1 MLTTSHTLAAQSYQ
15 SYQSTCSYQL
25 LAHQDTLKVD
35 TTSRQVPSRFTPPPG
50 LMFQPL
56 RGPLQL
62 LFQPASTTV
71 FPALR
76 ALQPLTTF
84 PTPPHYYKHSP
95 GHNQHRRLCQGPC
108 HSAPMAQI
116 PGHSKFT
123 SFTTFY
129 FFGSYIF
136 LVIFVSNNQSAFCPF
151 YIFPAFG
158 QTSSFLA
165 SQCKYLLLLGHVTT
179 LRTVYI
185 PMSYMNQFL

>member
-25 LAHQDTLKVD
+25 LAHQGTLKVD

-56 RGPLQL
+56 RGPLQ
-62 LFQPASTTV
+62 PAISTSFNHGISGPQGPT
-71 FPALR
+71 
-76 ALQPLTTF
+76 
-84 PTPPHYYKHSP
+84 TPPNIP
-95 GHNQHRRLCQGPC
+95 NTTPLPQTFTRPHNQHRRLCQGPC

-116 PGHSKFT
+116 PGHFKFT

-136 LVIFVSNNQSAFCPF
+136 VVILVQNN
-151 YIFPAFG
+151 
-158 QTSSFLA
+158 
-165 SQCKYLLLLGHVTT
+165 
-179 LRTVYI
+179 
-185 PMSYMNQFL
+185 